1 MRPDPRQEMK
11 GLLFFSSN
19 YSGEK
24 KGERVRARGESSPL
38 LVHGWGAPLIMF
50 ATVMQVRSRR
60 DLMLR

>member
-1 MRPDPRQEMK
+1 MK